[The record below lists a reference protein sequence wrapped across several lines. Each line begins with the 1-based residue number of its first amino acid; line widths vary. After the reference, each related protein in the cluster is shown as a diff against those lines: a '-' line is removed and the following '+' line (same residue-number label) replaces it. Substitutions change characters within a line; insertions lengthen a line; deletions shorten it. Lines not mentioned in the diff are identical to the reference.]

1 MSRNLQET
9 IHIPEIDLMALS
21 QESLENPKGI
31 ERLERAA
38 VSLYKAILSTR
49 DSGQSRFSSC
59 DTETNDRRDP
69 AMGEMSAASERVE
82 EYRFK
87 ASQFCKRLFDFLA
100 IMFKFQVDQLTNG
113 PSSVVKLSKPSFT
126 LPDHAVMEDF
136 LGRYC
141 GLMLFVKEIDQARY
155 QGICAVRLL
164 AFRLGHEGRLMD

>member
-1 MSRNLQET
+1 
-9 IHIPEIDLMALS
+9 
-21 QESLENPKGI
+21 
-31 ERLERAA
+31 
-38 VSLYKAILSTR
+38 
-49 DSGQSRFSSC
+49 
-59 DTETNDRRDP
+59 
-69 AMGEMSAASERVE
+69 MGEMSAASERVE
-82 EYRFK
+82 EYRVK

-155 QGICAVRLL
+155 QGICAVSYS
-164 AFRLGHEGRLMD
+164 